1 MINPDSNHDPLNLT
15 SVALELF
22 KSRSIH
28 QGSSPQQLAI
38 GCFRDAK
45 AFLAAADNVLSG
57 EIDLSDEDTNP
68 LDPAFAPNLK
78 KTHPINLMSR
88 IWGDLNKVRNV
99 LAELDANPATDTYE
113 PYSWG
118 KPEVNQARALFPSV
132 VQRAKQVLT
141 KN

>member
-1 MINPDSNHDPLNLT
+1 MTNSEPIHDPLNLT

-28 QGSSPQQLAI
+28 QGASPRQLAI
-38 GCFRDAK
+38 GCFRDAT
-45 AFLAAADNVLSG
+45 AFLAAADDVLSG

-88 IWGDLNKVRNV
+88 VWGDLNKVRDV
-99 LAELDANPATDTYE
+99 LDELEASPAADSYE
-113 PYSWG
+113 PLSWG
-118 KPEVNQARALFPSV
+118 KPEVNQARALFPAV
-132 VQRAKQVLT
+132 VHRAKQVST
-141 KN
+141 RN